1 MEAKII
7 LRNTMLVSFEGR
19 GYCHMECSS
28 IDPVL
33 LAQNMK
39 LGGEHFKEVEGR
51 YTGFCILSAQSTR
64 FNATEQVKILNIILW
79 ICTKLGPRLRE
90 NSTHDPLRQATG
102 ETFPHFMLL
111 RTLI

>member
-28 IDPVL
+28 IDLVL

-51 YTGFCILSAQSTR
+51 YTGLHFIR
-64 FNATEQVKILNIILW
+64 PI
-79 ICTKLGPRLRE
+79 
-90 NSTHDPLRQATG
+90 NSVQCN
-102 ETFPHFMLL
+102 
-111 RTLI
+111 RTS